1 MAAQVRPCERSRRI
15 LVERDSV
22 AQSRAA
28 TATARGSSSHQKAV
42 VIIGWK
48 AVVIARGQR
57 PRLVTE
63 PV

>member
-1 MAAQVRPCERSRRI
+1 
-15 LVERDSV
+15 VERDSV

-57 PRLVTE
+57 PSPGDWISITRHAWRVLG
-63 PV
+63 